1 MAAEDEPKQARPGR
15 CLAMP
20 GGKPC
25 ANKPSPGLPYCRKH
39 AGPLAPKRDL
49 TSREFLDEWRG
60 SAERAV
66 SRRVNRKPLKANYDE
81 DLVRTLL
88 PFASPLYRLYWRV
101 DVEGVENIPNEG
113 PALLASNHS
122 GTLPLDGAM
131 LKVAVLREHGRNPW
145 LLAADLVFRFP
156 GLREITRLAGNARAD
171 RGETL
176 DLLRKGELV
185 GVFPEGFK
193 GIGKGWQ
200 KRYQLQRFGRGG
212 FVEMA
217 METGCPI
224 IPVAIVGAEET
235 YPMIANIT
243 PLADLFDLPYFPVT
257 PFFPWLGPLGAIPLP
272 SKWIIGFGEPVPMSH
287 YGAESADDTQLV
299 LEISEDIRQRVQ
311 HMLIEL
317 LAKRRSAFL

>member
-1 MAAEDEPKQARPGR
+1 MAAEGEAKQARPGR

-66 SRRVNRKPLKANYDE
+66 SRRVNRKPLKGSYDE

-176 DLLRKGELV
+176 DLLRKGEVV

-217 METGCPI
+217 MEVGCPI
-224 IPVAIVGAEET
+224 IPVAIVGAEEA
-235 YPMIANIT
+235 YPMIADVPAI
-243 PLADLFDLPYFPVT
+243 AKLFDLPYFPIT
-257 PFFPWLGPLGAIPLP
+257 PFFPVLGPLGVLPLP
-272 SKWIIGFGEPVPMSH
+272 SKWIITFGEPVPTAQFGPE
-287 YGAESADDTQLV
+287 GAQDTQLV
-299 LEISEDIRQRVQ
+299 LETSEGIRKTVQ
-311 HMLIEL
+311 EMLRQAL
-317 LAKRRSAFL
+317 TKRRNPFL